1 MRSIFPKDFPGTAE
15 KLVEAQINLH
25 ILKKALQSPT
35 AATNLA
41 CFMEGLAITKLV
53 LVENGLLNIKR
64 KPSKGNATSKSSKKS
79 KMSIDDADSHSLPTG
94 FDFADIRAHK
104 IFDETAPWLQIIADE
119 WSLKL

>member
-1 MRSIFPKDFPGTAE
+1 MVYSRSLKMRSIFPKDFPGTAE

-53 LVENGLLNIKR
+53 LVENGLLNIER
-64 KPSKGNATSKSSKKS
+64 KPSKANATSKSSKNVS
-79 KMSIDDADSHSLPTG
+79 Q
-94 FDFADIRAHK
+94 K
-104 IFDETAPWLQIIADE
+104 ILLHEHHFQVLLQVTYQSPRDH
-119 WSLKL
+119 LGDL